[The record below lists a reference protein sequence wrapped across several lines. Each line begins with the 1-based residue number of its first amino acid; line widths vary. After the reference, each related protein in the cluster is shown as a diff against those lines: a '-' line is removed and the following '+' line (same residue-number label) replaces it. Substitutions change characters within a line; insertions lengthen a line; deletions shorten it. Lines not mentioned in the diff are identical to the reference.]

1 MAYTHVSTLT
11 SKNSNTYATKA
22 DWIAEHGNCGLTNP
36 LVTSGDIVADGT
48 NAVTRT
54 LVYAER
60 DDRQTHIN
68 ARPGTLTFTATFV
81 SEETT

>member
-1 MAYTHVSTLT
+1 MPYTHVSRLT
-11 SKNSNTYATKA
+11 SQNSNTYATKA
-22 DWIAEHGNCGLTNP
+22 EWIAEHGKCGLDNP

-68 ARPGTLTFTATFV
+68 GRPAITWTAALI